1 MEELRILSPT
11 AILGYGF
18 PEESFRRGLAQNPQ
32 LIAVDGGSTDP
43 GPYYLGAG
51 VSFTDR
57 AAVKRDLQLMIKA
70 GKERSVPVLVGT
82 AGGAGGR
89 VHLDWCA
96 GIAEEIA
103 GEQGLS
109 LKVALIDA
117 EFSKEE
123 VIENYRQRKLEPLFP
138 AGEITIK
145 DIEDSSRIVGQ
156 MGVEPII
163 QALQEEVDV
172 VLAGRAYDPTVF
184 AASAI
189 KAGFPAGLALHMG
202 KILECASI
210 AADPGSGSD
219 CMLGRLKNDSFILE
233 ALNPQRRCT
242 ITSVAAHS
250 LYEKSNPLRLSG
262 PGGTIDLSECRFEQL
277 DQRQVKVTG
286 SKFII
291 AKDYT
296 IKLEGAKMV
305 GYRTISI
312 AGCRDPIM
320 ITQIEQIMAGVKGMV
335 KDNFT
340 GLRKE
345 DYRLLF
351 RIYGKNGVMGS
362 LEPVKEFKS
371 HELGIIIEVVAK
383 TQQLANTICSFARS
397 AMLHYGYPGRVAT
410 AGNLAFPYSP
420 SDFKAGQ
427 VYQFSLHHLLKVEDP
442 LKYFP
447 ITFKLYGKGVGR

>member
-96 GIAEEIA
+96 GIVEEIA

-123 VIENYRQRKLEPLFP
+123 VIENYRQGKLEPLFP

-447 ITFKLYGKGVGR
+447 IIFKLYGKGVGR